1 MFKCLLVIIILNDI
15 QLLTVNYYTVML
27 VASSMISS
35 KLLII
40 FLATLS
46 TNAKSVHPG
55 IPKLLVGKTFIAE
68 YVRK

>member
-1 MFKCLLVIIILNDI
+1 
-15 QLLTVNYYTVML
+15 ML
-27 VASSMISS
+27 IASSMISS

-40 FLATLS
+40 FLAALS

-68 YVRK
+68 HVRK

>member
-1 MFKCLLVIIILNDI
+1 
-15 QLLTVNYYTVML
+15 ML
-27 VASSMISS
+27 IASSMISS